1 MIIRVPSARLL
12 LLLALAGMAH
22 EACAVSDAIFPAN
35 FEAAPDC
42 TSIGNTGCPGFT
54 IETPAQ
60 EIAPGEEVTFC
71 YYFRAPN
78 AAAIGIG
85 RFASTFDPVIANV
98 VVYTTFDSLG
108 QPKDLQPPGTM
119 SSTGCGFGFGGSD
132 RTDRIYSTHEPVESL
147 RMPDDDGAG
156 NPVALELL
164 ANAAGFIEMHYL
176 NTSDAPIIAA
186 PVRLSANGLA
196 TGVAYTKTATFTT
209 YKGTISLPPLS
220 VSSVSD
226 SCAVPDSVKFWW
238 FSTHTHRHATL
249 AKVGKGAQTIVTT
262 TDWEHPAIANFST
275 SPFYPFTMGETLTYA
290 CDYAND
296 TNNTIHAGDSYQ
308 TDENCVAIG
317 YFFPAVKA
325 RFCYD
330 HTVLP

>member
-1 MIIRVPSARLL
+1 MIIRVRSARRL
-12 LLLALAGMAH
+12 LLLALAGMTH

-42 TSIGNTGCPGFT
+42 SSIGRIGCPGFT

-71 YYFRAPN
+71 YYFRTPN
-78 AAAIGIG
+78 VAAIGIG
-85 RFASTFDPVIANV
+85 RFASTFDPVIADV
-98 VVYTTFDSLG
+98 VVYTTFDSMD

-119 SSTGCGFGFGGSD
+119 ASSGCGSFGPD

-164 ANAAGFIEMHYL
+164 ANAAGFIRMHYL
-176 NTSDAPIIAA
+176 NTTDAPIIAA

-209 YKGTISLPPLS
+209 FKGSFSVPPLS

-226 SCAVPDSVKFWW
+226 SCVVPDSVKFWW

-249 AKVGKGAQTIVTT
+249 AKAGKGAQTIVTT
-262 TDWEHPAIANFST
+262 TDWEHPAIAKLST
-275 SPFYPFTMGETLTYA
+275 SPFYPFAMGETLTYA

-296 TNNTIHAGDSYQ
+296 TAATITAGESYQ
-308 TDENCVAIG
+308 TDENCSAIG